1 MGNNRGQCRRLI
13 DYRFRRNTDAARQSD
28 CSLTARTRLP
38 HDRRARWLHHF
49 LRFQPSDSQPRSR
62 RPMGSGSHQR
72 VLIGFSLPDR
82 CLARTRRCKRGRQIN
97 FFNSQPSRLL
107 HCALAARFTRGGMP
121 EWSNGLDSKSS
132 DGLVPS
138 VGSNP
143 TPSARAL
150 SNYENPNRLLTRRPP
165 GLQEIKEPHRE
176 DITRRCGYGLTHH
189 R

>member
-49 LRFQPSDSQPRSR
+49 LRFQPSDAQPRSR
-62 RPMGSGSHQR
+62 RSMGSGSHQR

-176 DITRRCGYGLTHH
+176 DITRRCG
-189 R
+189 